1 MKTSKKILA
10 ALLSL
15 ALMLSLAACGGDTPS
30 STASTP
36 ADNTSSAASSPEES
50 TPASTPAE
58 SSEAT
63 EPEEEGTGADMTSYP
78 REETLYVGGMQW
90 GAPVSNN
97 PFAANPNYT
106 GMAQQDNCR
115 ALVWEP
121 LYLYNAADTQIYPLL
136 ADGGYEWN
144 ADETEITV
152 KMKEIAK
159 WSDGTPV
166 TANDYAATWDAHV
179 KYQSNNGIAYSPY
192 ISAIEAVD
200 DYTIVIKANTENLN
214 KMKVLEVLPKLY
226 VAQKAYLEEIDK
238 KNNGDATAIKSEAM
252 WDAPHSGPY
261 TPVEQNEQKWVI
273 ERNDDYWGQDAAMWG
288 KLPVPKY
295 IIHNIYSSN
304 DVSAQAF
311 ANGEIDLNQSY
322 VANVNKLWEE
332 QGKDIST
339 YMSDAP
345 YQAPGGSILPS
356 VVFNTTKNGLDQPA
370 LRKAIA
376 MATDY
381 DKIISSAATNQS
393 PSFADYPRTL
403 MNWSDAQQD
412 LILDKEALAPLQ
424 WAGKDVE
431 GAIKLLDE
439 AGIVDSN
446 GDGNREWNGEELS
459 FQVECPG
466 GWNDYEASLQIVQEA
481 GKAIGVKIETYFPES
496 AQVTDD
502 MQSGNF
508 DITLASFNGGISSP
522 YTVMY
527 SWMYGFGGDFPEI
540 MTTNYGR
547 YYNEE
552 VDKLLEEL
560 ANVTDETRQKEIY
573 QRINEIYL
581 TDVPSFS
588 VFYRPGYWQ
597 STYEG
602 VWTGFPYEGDGSD
615 PAAPA
620 TWLDGYAISILYN
633 LELVNG

>member
-1 MKTSKKILA
+1 
-10 ALLSL
+10 
-15 ALMLSLAACGGDTPS
+15 
-30 STASTP
+30 
-36 ADNTSSAASSPEES
+36 
-50 TPASTPAE
+50 
-58 SSEAT
+58 
-63 EPEEEGTGADMTSYP
+63 
-78 REETLYVGGMQW
+78 
-90 GAPVSNN
+90 
-97 PFAANPNYT
+97 
-106 GMAQQDNCR
+106 
-115 ALVWEP
+115 
-121 LYLYNAADTQIYPLL
+121 
-136 ADGGYEWN
+136 
-144 ADETEITV
+144 
-152 KMKEIAK
+152 
-159 WSDGTPV
+159 
-166 TANDYAATWDAHV
+166 
-179 KYQSNNGIAYSPY
+179 
-192 ISAIEAVD
+192 
-200 DYTIVIKANTENLN
+200 
-214 KMKVLEVLPKLY
+214 
-226 VAQKAYLEEIDK
+226 
-238 KNNGDATAIKSEAM
+238 
-252 WDAPHSGPY
+252 
-261 TPVEQNEQKWVI
+261 
-273 ERNDDYWGQDAAMWG
+273 MWG

-370 LRKAIA
+370 LRNAIA

-560 ANVTDETRQKEIY
+560 ANVTDEARQKEIY
-573 QRINEIYL
+573 QQLNEIYL
-581 TDVPSFS
+581 TEEPDRKRV
-588 VFYRPGYWQ
+588 V
-597 STYEG
+597 
-602 VWTGFPYEGDGSD
+602 
-615 PAAPA
+615 
-620 TWLDGYAISILYN
+620 
-633 LELVNG
+633 